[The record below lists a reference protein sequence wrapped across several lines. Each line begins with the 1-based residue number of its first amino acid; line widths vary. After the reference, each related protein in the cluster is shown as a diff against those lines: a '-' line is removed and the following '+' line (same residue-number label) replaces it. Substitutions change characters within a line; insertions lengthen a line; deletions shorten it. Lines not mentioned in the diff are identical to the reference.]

1 MNELIELLSN
11 HDYYWRMSD
20 DQRKWDAGY
29 ESEKRIKQLMRDYVW
44 DDIDPYIDE
53 EWKKKEIKSIL

>member
-11 HDYYWRMSD
+11 YDYFWRMSD

-29 ESEKRIKQLMRDYVW
+29 ENEKRIKQLMRDYVW
-44 DDIDPYIDE
+44 DDIDPYIKE
-53 EWKKKEIKSIL
+53 EWKKEAIKSIL